1 MKKVVSI
8 FPRLMNHRP
17 IMAGLLASLLFS
29 SAVASSALA
38 DGYANAYDVGL
49 KLYNQGDYA
58 MASRYFMEAA
68 NRNSGNANAHYYLAD
83 SYLKLNRLA
92 EAQAEYQKIIAL
104 APDTQAARLS
114 RIGLS
119 QLREY
124 LNANPTDRWRKAGG
138 TGPGEALDKYA
149 GPPTSGEDYL
159 DDITEGGRLVRWSL
173 SKMPLKIYIESAPQG
188 IRNFQP
194 AFASQVRRAMDI
206 WTGVLNH
213 QLSYIPVNDPNKA
226 DIRVHWTNTIDTRGH
241 SGDGGTAYTAGLMI
255 PHIRNDQIDYMEV
268 KIATFDIQG
277 KPQSSDII
285 YAVAIH
291 ELGHSLGL
299 LGHSDN
305 PGDIMFAENQHV
317 IAPSKRDLN
326 TIRRLYSTAADINNL
341 PASDRQKDPN
351 REETL
356 ASKADAVIAKME
368 KQAKQDGMALT
379 WLNLGVAY
387 FQKGKHLDKSGAG
400 NSKDWYQKAL
410 SATNQAI
417 QLEPKDPR
425 AYHKRSLIYQ
435 ELGSF
440 DQALQSIQQAIT
452 IDRKEPEYYMLQSWF
467 FAKLGQSAQSRSSLD
482 TYLLYKPGEA
492 GSSDVQQIR
501 EQLSKNAKA
510 AN

>member
-1 MKKVVSI
+1 MS
-8 FPRLMNHRP
+8 
-17 IMAGLLASLLFS
+17 GLLASLLFS
-29 SAVASSALA
+29 SAMGPVAFA
-38 DGYANAYDVGL
+38 DAYANAYNVGL
-49 KLYNQGDYA
+49 KLYTQGDYA
-58 MASRYFMEAA
+58 MAARYFMEAA
-68 NRNSGNANAHYYLAD
+68 NRNTGNPNAHYYLAD
-83 SYLKLNRLA
+83 SYLKLNRLG

-119 QLREY
+119 QLQEY
-124 LNANPTDRWRKAGG
+124 LNANPSDRWRKAGG
-138 TGPGEALDKYA
+138 TGPGEAEDKYT
-149 GPPTSGEDYL
+149 GPMGSGDDYL

-173 SKMPLKIYIESAPQG
+173 SKMPIKIYIESAPQG

-194 AFASQVRRAMDI
+194 GFISQIRRAMDV

-213 QLSYIPVNDPNKA
+213 QLSYMPVNDPNKA
-226 DIRVHWTNTIDTRGH
+226 DIRVRWTNTIDTRGH

-255 PHIRNDQIDYMEV
+255 PHLRNDQIEYMEV

-277 KPQSSDII
+277 KPQNSETI

-305 PGDIMFAENQHV
+305 PNDIMFAENQHV
-317 IAPSKRDLN
+317 ISPSKRDLN

-341 PASDRQKDPN
+341 PPSTRHADPK
-351 REETL
+351 RDDAL
-356 ASKADAVIAKME
+356 AAKMDAGIEKME

-387 FQKGKHLDKSGAG
+387 FQKGKQIDKAGSGA
-400 NSKDWYQKAL
+400 SKEWYDKAMN
-410 SATNQAI
+410 ATNQAI

-435 ELGSF
+435 ELGNYGL
-440 DQALQSIQQAIT
+440 ALQSIQQAIT
-452 IDRKEPEYYMLQSWF
+452 LERKEPEYYMLQSWF

-492 GSSDVQQIR
+492 NSTDVVQIR
-501 EQLSKNAKA
+501 EQLSKNSRS
-510 AN
+510 ANN